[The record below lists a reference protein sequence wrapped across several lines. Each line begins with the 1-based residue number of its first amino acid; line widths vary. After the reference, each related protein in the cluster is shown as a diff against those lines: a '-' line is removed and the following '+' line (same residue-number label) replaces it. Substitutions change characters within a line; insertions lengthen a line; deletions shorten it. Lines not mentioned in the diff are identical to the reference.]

1 MSVCKKCLSYLFE
14 LYDSIGRG
22 FYRDGRMTYSP
33 QAVANWFIGKAKKEG
48 VPIDQLKLM
57 KLVYIAQGA
66 SLAEGRELVGEKLY
80 AWKYGP
86 VFYTLFDS
94 FRGQGMEPI
103 TKFAEPRSAKAIF
116 GGDMT
121 PENIDVCDI
130 EAIKTLEAVWKYFGE
145 MSGVKLS
152 SWSHTPDGPWYR
164 AKKEGLDIIPNDY
177 VKEYFLSL
185 AGSPQ

>member
-1 MSVCKKCLSYLFE
+1 MNLFKEYLSCLCEFYGNLFGSPDWDKRMS
-14 LYDSIGRG
+14 
-22 FYRDGRMTYSP
+22 YSP

-121 PENIDVCDI
+121 PENIDASDVG
-130 EAIKTLEAVWKYFGE
+130 AVKTLEDVWKYFGE

-152 SWSHTPDGPWYR
+152 SWSHAPDGPWYR
-164 AKKEGLDIIPNDY
+164 AKKEGLDIIPNEY
-177 VKEYFLSL
+177 VKDYFSSL